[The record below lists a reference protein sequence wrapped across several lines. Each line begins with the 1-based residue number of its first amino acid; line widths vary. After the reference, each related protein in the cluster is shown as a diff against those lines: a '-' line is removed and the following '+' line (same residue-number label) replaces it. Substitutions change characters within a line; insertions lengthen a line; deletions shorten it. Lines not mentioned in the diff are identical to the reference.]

1 MKKLI
6 SALKQIRIG
15 QILTICLASLLIF
28 VSTACGSGSELKAQ
42 AQTSDQV
49 KEEVPEG
56 AETSPLEGGMN
67 EFPDTDPRRDTNTAG
82 SEASSL
88 VKAAQQNI
96 DKKSASSPGEYT
108 ENYRKGAPIGERVQN
123 VNKSVGDA
131 TKGVTEDFA
140 KGTQRGFANLTGN
153 TQSAAKGAQQAAE
166 ETSDVAKS
174 KTSKATKDIQQ
185 AAENVP
191 GQVGGD

>member
-67 EFPDTDPRRDTNTAG
+67 EFPDTDPRRDTSAAG
-82 SEASSL
+82 SKASSL
-88 VKAAQQNI
+88 VEAAEQNITKDYQLSAPAGEKAQQASENVGGAAQ
-96 DKKSASSPGEYT
+96 GL
-108 ENYRKGAPIGERVQN
+108 
-123 VNKSVGDA
+123 A
-131 TKGVTEDFA
+131 TDLS
-140 KGTQRGFANLTGN
+140 KGTQRGLANITGN

-166 ETSDVAKS
+166 DTSDTAKR
-174 KTSKATKDIQQ
+174 KTSEATKDIQQ